1 MKPFQWIEIQKR
13 FGNWFFHIPVSIPN
27 PDAREEE
34 GPATLEAEEI
44 DVATKREPAVL
55 LRIKYDDNYLSAP
68 TIAPIENVDDEE
80 SAPTVATEDA
90 LTPFLM
96 ILLVVAKQFPRW
108 LLIYMLALKQPL
120 NSWNF
125 QDIFQTRII
134 LVVIFFY
141 RTTFCII

>member
-1 MKPFQWIEIQKR
+1 M
-13 FGNWFFHIPVSIPN
+13 
-27 PDAREEE
+27 
-34 GPATLEAEEI
+34 
-44 DVATKREPAVL
+44 ATKREPAVL

-68 TIAPIENVDDEE
+68 TIAPTENVDDEE

-108 LLIYMLALKQPL
+108 LLILMLALKQPL
-120 NSWNF
+120 NSWHF

-141 RTTFCII
+141 RATFCII